1 MTKKK
6 VIIIVI
12 ILLALLAVFSVIFAN
27 TEEFSAKA
35 LSLFVIMV
43 TGYGIIVL
51 ALYSLGR
58 INTTFSEKRRISF
71 RKRLFNGLIIIAIL
85 FFIMHTVG
93 IVTEKHEFTTKYVLG
108 MVLNIGMATMWLI
121 MGISGRMQVRKE
133 LSGLSEKEDSEDA
146 VMDKVD

>member
-58 INTTFSEKRRISF
+58 INILPAKRAIIL
-71 RKRLFNGLIIIAIL
+71 RKRLFSGIIVLAIL
-85 FFIMHTVG
+85 FFIVNAA
-93 IVTEKHEFTTKYVLG
+93 ILIFEEHEFTTKSVLR
-108 MVLNIGMATMWLI
+108 MVLNIGVVIMWLI
-121 MGISGRMQVRKE
+121 MGISGRMQIKKE
-133 LSGLSEKEDSEDA
+133 LSELSKLSE
-146 VMDKVD
+146 